1 MGYFDCI
8 FGKELWVNP
17 MGFFCNALGS
27 ASSRRLRNFGSWTAA
42 ENTLD

>member
-17 MGFFCNALGS
+17 MGFFANALGS
-27 ASSRRLRNFGSWTAA
+27 ASTRGLRNFGSWTAA